1 MKKRC
6 GVALAAGLLFWCA
19 HAAMAQRPSFDKS
32 SGGAGHGYPIKPI
45 RLIVPF
51 APGGGNDIVARII
64 GQRLT
69 AMWGQ
74 VVIVDNRPGAG
85 GNVAGETTARAAP
98 DGYTAFQFNIA
109 NTIAPSLYKDLRYD
123 PLRDFAPVTQI
134 AASPFIVVVPPGAPV
149 HTISDL
155 IALGKQAPGKWSY
168 ASSGIGGA
176 SHLGTE
182 LFKVMTG
189 TDFVHVPYGG
199 GAPALNDVIAG
210 RVQIMFAAPAAVL
223 AHLRSGRVRG
233 IAVSGAKRIAL
244 VPELPTIAEAGV
256 KGYESSAWYGLVLPA
271 RTPSAVV
278 TALNG
283 AVVRVLGEGDVEQK
297 MTANGMQIVASSPAQ
312 FTAFIR
318 DEVAKW
324 ARVVK
329 VSKAS
334 VN

>member
-1 MKKRC
+1 MKRW
-6 GVALAAGLLFWCA
+6 GIALAAAVLLWCEP
-19 HAAMAQRPSFDKS
+19 AAMAQRPSSFDKS
-32 SGGAGHGYPIKPI
+32 SGAGQGYPTKPI

-51 APGGGNDIVARII
+51 APGGGNDLIARII

-85 GNVAGETTARAAP
+85 GNVAGEITARAAP

-109 NTIAPSLYKDLRYD
+109 NTIAPSLYKGLRYD

-134 AASPFIVVVPPGAPV
+134 AASPFIVVVPPGVAV
-149 HTISDL
+149 NTIPDL
-155 IALGKQAPGKWSY
+155 IAVGKQTPGKWSY

-176 SHLGTE
+176 THLAME

-210 RVQIMFAAPAAVL
+210 RVQILFAAPATSL
-223 AHLRSGRVRG
+223 PHLRSGKVRG
-233 IAVSGAKRIAL
+233 LAVSGAKRIAL

-256 KGYESSAWYGLVLPA
+256 TGYESSAWYGLVLPA
-271 RTPSAVV
+271 RTPSAIV

-283 AVVRVLGEGDVEQK
+283 AVVRVLGEADVEQK

-312 FTAFIR
+312 FAAFIR
-318 DEVAKW
+318 DEAAKW